1 MVMQIKLGVVY
12 DKYAYFYFYYY
23 CFFILLFFFFCSLI
37 VRDKYLLFYKRAILS
52 FGYHVLT
59 FLSVVFSLRTK
70 RVTSQHKL

>member
-1 MVMQIKLGVVY
+1 MVMQIKLGAVY

-23 CFFILLFFFFCSLI
+23 CFFIYFFFCSLI
-37 VRDKYLLFYKRAILS
+37 VRDKSLLFYKRAILS